1 MKANKGWPSRI
12 KKMERSLRHPDASHC
27 SWNKPSWYAPELERL
42 DNSRMNCLRQRKM
55 TLHLERPSETVVETE
70 TKLSQWAGGS
80 VWHVEEVEERNA
92 STG

>member
-1 MKANKGWPSRI
+1 
-12 KKMERSLRHPDASHC
+12 
-27 SWNKPSWYAPELERL
+27 
-42 DNSRMNCLRQRKM
+42 MNCLRQRKM
-55 TLHLERPSETVVETE
+55 TFHLERPSETVVETE

>member
-1 MKANKGWPSRI
+1 
-12 KKMERSLRHPDASHC
+12 
-27 SWNKPSWYAPELERL
+27 
-42 DNSRMNCLRQRKM
+42 M

>member
-1 MKANKGWPSRI
+1 MVRARARAIGQQSN
-12 KKMERSLRHPDASHC
+12 E
-27 SWNKPSWYAPELERL
+27 
-42 DNSRMNCLRQRKM
+42 CLRQRKM